1 MSSGD
6 DRFGMPDH
14 TRPLEHAPR
23 GTTNQDT
30 YQPPSGESESWTPPA
45 STGGGGGGGNYGSYY
60 PSSAPSRRKSLKVAV
75 VLAILFG
82 PLGLFYVNILNGIA
96 AVIVI
101 PPVMRFLAFGIAAAV
116 GGDKETVNTIFIP
129 ILWALSIPWAII
141 GVKVR
146 NARYDT

>member
-23 GTTNQDT
+23 GTTSPDT
-30 YQPPSGESESWTPPA
+30 YPPPSTDYGSWPPPP
-45 STGGGGGGGNYGSYY
+45 STGGGGGGGYGYGSYSI
-60 PSSAPSRRKSLKVAV
+60 PTSRKRSLKVAV

-82 PLGLFYVNILNGIA
+82 PLGLFYVNIYNGIA
-96 AVIVI
+96 AIILI

-116 GGDKETVNTIFIP
+116 GGDRNTVSMI
-129 ILWALSIPWAII
+129 
-141 GVKVR
+141 
-146 NARYDT
+146 